1 LEQIVLYLAV
11 LVALL
16 GFGMGLI
23 NLAGPFLKR
32 LSIALPSLNLATL
45 LRRGAQ
51 DEDDDDLDLD
61 LDAEEDLSAARDFA
75 ESSFVASE
83 NTLLARRRS
92 VALGDD
98 DEDLDEEL
106 VEVLEEVAQEDYEPA
121 DDDVPEGDDDGPVI
135 YTVSVEDIDAV
146 EDEENDEVSEADEDT
161 EDEEDDDEDEEDDE
175 EGDEEEDAAAE
186 IQTVAAGAGE
196 GDDMM
201 SFFGESADAGAG
213 AIAAW
218 RKDLAEVSIE
228 ELLAEARAI
237 RQQIQGKKSNAA

>member
-16 GFGMGLI
+16 GFGMGVI

-32 LSIALPSLNLATL
+32 RSIALPSLNLPTL

-51 DEDDDDLDLD
+51 DEDDFDLD

-75 ESSFVASE
+75 ESSFAPSD
-83 NTLLARRRS
+83 NALLARRRS

-98 DEDLDEEL
+98 DEELDEEL

-121 DDDVPEGDDDGPVI
+121 DDDVVEGDDEGPVI
-135 YTVSVEDIDAV
+135 YTVSVEAIDAV
-146 EDEENDEVSEADEDT
+146 EDVEDNDVSEEDENT
-161 EDEEDDDEDEEDDE
+161 EDEEDDDEYEDE
-175 EGDEEEDAAAE
+175 DEEEDASVE
-186 IQTVAAGAGE
+186 VQTVAAAAGE

-218 RKDLAEVSIE
+218 REDLPEVSIE

>member
-11 LVALL
+11 VVALS

-32 LSIALPSLNLATL
+32 RSIALPSLKLATL

-51 DEDDDDLDLD
+51 TENADDFDLE
-61 LDAEEDLSAARDFA
+61 LDAEEDLLAARDFT
-75 ESSFVASE
+75 ESSFAPE
-83 NTLLARRRS
+83 NTLLARRRRI
-92 VALGDD
+92 ALGDD
-98 DEDLDEEL
+98 EEELDEEL
-106 VEVLEEVAQEDYEPA
+106 VEVLEEVAEEGDEA
-121 DDDVPEGDDDGPVI
+121 SDDNDSEDDDEGPVI
-135 YTVSVEDIDAV
+135 YTVSAETIGAI
-146 EDEENDEVSEADEDT
+146 EDEEQPEEKDELFEDEDGD
-161 EDEEDDDEDEEDDE
+161 EDEDDEDE
-175 EGDEEEDAAAE
+175 DEEEGAQTE
-186 IQTVAAGAGE
+186 VQTVAAGGGE

-218 RKDLAEVSIE
+218 REDLPEVSIE

-237 RQQIQGKKSNAA
+237 RQQIQGKKSSAA